1 MSNPIEGLLTKEQ
14 TDLIFNNMSDGVIMV
29 NEEGI
34 ITYMNSASA
43 AIFHIDAEDAIQK
56 PFNDIFL
63 QNKKNRAF
71 NKLFRSSME
80 KGQLTEK
87 TMVKYT

>member
-34 ITYMNSASA
+34 ITYTT
-43 AIFHIDAEDAIQK
+43 
-56 PFNDIFL
+56 
-63 QNKKNRAF
+63 RW
-71 NKLFRSSME
+71 
-80 KGQLTEK
+80 
-87 TMVKYT
+87 

>member
-56 PFNDIFL
+56 SFNDIFL

-80 KGQLTEK
+80 KQKNPLL
-87 TMVKYT
+87 

>member
-43 AIFHIDAEDAIQK
+43 RAEPASETISSIFRYCLTVYTLPVFRFSAEASDG
-56 PFNDIFL
+56 IF
-63 QNKKNRAF
+63 F
-71 NKLFRSSME
+71 
-80 KGQLTEK
+80 
-87 TMVKYT
+87 